1 MRKVIAN
8 PAYLDFI
15 RYAVGEETVVP
26 ESIACIN
33 WGDFLE
39 FCNRQGITGLVL
51 NGIQKA
57 DIRFNKSALLIW
69 IGTVQM
75 IIQQNAITNKRLKE
89 SVVFFER
96 QGLRSC
102 ILKGQANGLMYPKPE
117 LRSPGDVDVWV
128 EGKREDIIKGVKT
141 ICPDA
146 HYSIHHIKLPIFKD
160 VSVEV
165 HYRPIYMSNWFTDR
179 KLQRY
184 ISSIEK
190 RQFANKVDFEN
201 CEIGCLTD
209 DFNVIYQL
217 LHMYHHFFETRNNFK
232 QFIDYYMLLK
242 RGCVNNTDIAKR
254 FRELGVLKYAK
265 GIMWVMKEVLALDEK
280 YLVVEP
286 SKKEGR
292 LILSESEYFGTYPTN
307 NLLLLIKKLW
317 ANFRVVTHY
326 PMEVLIGPLFLVWH
340 QWWRLKMRYI
350 IQWDV

>member
-1 MRKVIAN
+1 MRKAIFN
-8 PAYLDFI
+8 QAYLDFI

-26 ESIACIN
+26 ESTACIN
-33 WGDFLE
+33 WNDFLE

-57 DIRFNKSALLIW
+57 DIRFNQSALLEW

-96 QGLRSC
+96 KGLRSC

-117 LRSPGDVDVWV
+117 LRSPGDIDIWV
-128 EGKREDIIKGVKT
+128 EGKREDIIKEVKNV
-141 ICPDA
+141 CPDA

-165 HYRPIYMSNWFTDR
+165 HYRPIYMSNRFTDR

-184 ISSIEK
+184 IASIEK
-190 RQFANKVDFEN
+190 KQFENKVAFDN

-242 RGCVNNTDIAKR
+242 RGCKNSTDFAKT
-254 FRELGVLKYAK
+254 FRELGVLNYAK
-265 GIMWVMKEVLALDEK
+265 GIMWVMKDVFALDEN

-286 SKKEGR
+286 SEKEGR
-292 LILSESEYFGTYPTN
+292 LILSESGYFGTFPTN
-307 NLLLLIKKLW
+307 NFLLVIEKFW
-317 ANFRVVTHY
+317 ANFRVVVHY
-326 PMEVLIGPLFLVWH
+326 PMEVLISPLFLIWH
-340 QWWRLKMRYI
+340 QWWRLKMSFALK
-350 IQWDV
+350 